1 MEIPKDSRN
10 KEFSLTS
17 VSIFL
22 WLPEILTDNW
32 IKITATAIVDIA
44 TKRAVGVRRNVFAN
58 GVTKKTNGEAK
69 IPKRQ
74 TDIQPIVY
82 LKLKARL
89 RESLQIYAAKQRA
102 TKATSNVNTAR
113 SVTEQ
118 IYLLLSVTE
127 SADEL

>member
-44 TKRAVGVRRNVFAN
+44 TKRAVGVRRKVFAN
-58 GVTKKTNGEAK
+58 GVTIKTNGEAK

-74 TDIQPIVY
+74 IDIQPIVY
-82 LKLKARL
+82 LKLKALL
-89 RESLQIYAAKQRA
+89 RESLQMYIAKQNA
-102 TKATSNVNTAR
+102 TIATSNANIAR
-113 SVTEQ
+113 SVTGQ
-118 IYLLLSVTE
+118 IYLLLC
-127 SADEL
+127 DIELDIEL

>member
-1 MEIPKDSRN
+1 MEIPKDSRSR
-10 KEFSLTS
+10 EFSLTS

-44 TKRAVGVRRNVFAN
+44 TKRAVGVSRNVFAN
-58 GVTKKTNGEAK
+58 GVTKKTNGDAK

-82 LKLKARL
+82 LKLKALR
-89 RESLQIYAAKQRA
+89 RESLQTYTAKHRA
-102 TKATSNVNTAR
+102 TIATSSANTAR
-113 SVTEQ
+113 SVTGQ
-118 IYLLLSVTE
+118 IYLLLC
-127 SADEL
+127 DIELDIEL

>member
-10 KEFSLTS
+10 KEFSLTN

-44 TKRAVGVRRNVFAN
+44 TKRAVGVSRNVFAN
-58 GVTKKTNGEAK
+58 GVTKKTSGDAK
-69 IPKRQ
+69 IPNRQ

-82 LKLKARL
+82 LKLKSRFF
-89 RESLQIYAAKQRA
+89 ESRTTCIAKA
-102 TKATSNVNTAR
+102 NATSATSIANTAR
-113 SVTEQ
+113 SVTGQ
-118 IYLLLSVTE
+118 IYLLLCDIELDTE
-127 SADEL
+127 L

>member
-44 TKRAVGVRRNVFAN
+44 TKRAVGVSRKVFAN
-58 GVTKKTNGEAK
+58 GVTRKTNGEAK
-69 IPKRQ
+69 IPNRQ
-74 TDIQPIVY
+74 TDIQPTVY
-82 LKLKARL
+82 LKLKSRFL
-89 RESLQIYAAKQRA
+89 ESRTTWIAKA
-102 TKATSNVNTAR
+102 NATSATSIANTAR
-113 SVTEQ
+113 SVTRQ

>member
-44 TKRAVGVRRNVFAN
+44 TQRAVGVRRNVFAN
-58 GVTKKTNGEAK
+58 GVTKKTSGDAK

-82 LKLKARL
+82 LKLKSCFF
-89 RESLQIYAAKQRA
+89 ES
-102 TKATSNVNTAR
+102 
-113 SVTEQ
+113 
-118 IYLLLSVTE
+118 
-127 SADEL
+127 

>member
-1 MEIPKDSRN
+1 MPKDSRN

-44 TKRAVGVRRNVFAN
+44 TKRAVGVRRKVFAN
-58 GVTKKTNGEAK
+58 GVTIKTNGEAK

-74 TDIQPIVY
+74 IDIQPIVY
-82 LKLKARL
+82 LKLKALL
-89 RESLQIYAAKQRA
+89 RESLQMYIAKQNA
-102 TKATSNVNTAR
+102 TIATSNANIAR
-113 SVTEQ
+113 SVTGQ
-118 IYLLLSVTE
+118 IYLLLC
-127 SADEL
+127 DIELDIEL

>member
-44 TKRAVGVRRNVFAN
+44 TKRAVGVSRNVFAN
-58 GVTKKTNGEAK
+58 GVTKKTSGDAK

-82 LKLKARL
+82 LKLKSRFF
-89 RESLQIYAAKQRA
+89 ESRTTCIAKA
-102 TKATSNVNTAR
+102 NATSAISIANTAR
-113 SVTEQ
+113 SVTG
-118 IYLLLSVTE
+118 
-127 SADEL
+127 

>member
-44 TKRAVGVRRNVFAN
+44 TKRAVGVSRKVFAN
-58 GVTKKTNGEAK
+58 GVTRKTNGEAK
-69 IPKRQ
+69 IPNRQ
-74 TDIQPIVY
+74 TDIQPTVY
-82 LKLKARL
+82 LKLKALL
-89 RESLQIYAAKQRA
+89 RESLQIYAAKQKA
-102 TKATSNVNTAR
+102 TIATSNVNTAR
-113 SVTEQ
+113 LVTGQ